1 MHKFYLTFCLAWLLL
16 SCSKSDKIAY
26 ESAVSVTEIALPEEE
41 VVVNSGEPTNDLV
54 KDSEQ
59 KIIKHA
65 TLKFE
70 SADMDATADKIYKAV
85 SKYQAQIQNDT
96 EEKNYDGLYIRI
108 ALRVTNNNFE
118 NLVREVSS

>member
-1 MHKFYLTFCLAWLLL
+1 MQKFYLTFCLALLLL

-59 KIIKHA
+59 TIIKHG

-70 SADMDATADKIYKAV
+70 SADMDGTADKIYKAV
-85 SKYQAQIQNDT
+85 NKYQAQMQNEP
-96 EEKNYDGLYIRI
+96 EERNYDGHYRKITLT
-108 ALRVTNNNFE
+108 VTSN
-118 NLVREVSS
+118 

>member
-1 MHKFYLTFCLAWLLL
+1 MQKFYLTFCLALLLL
-16 SCSKSDKIAY
+16 SCSKSDKVAY
-26 ESAVSVTEIALPEEE
+26 ESAVSVTEIALPVEE

-59 KIIKHA
+59 KIINHG

-85 SKYQAQIQNDT
+85 NKYQAQIQNDT
-96 EEKNYDGLYIRI
+96 EDKNYDSLYRRI
-108 ALRVTNNNFE
+108 TRRDTNNKN
-118 NLVREVSS
+118 